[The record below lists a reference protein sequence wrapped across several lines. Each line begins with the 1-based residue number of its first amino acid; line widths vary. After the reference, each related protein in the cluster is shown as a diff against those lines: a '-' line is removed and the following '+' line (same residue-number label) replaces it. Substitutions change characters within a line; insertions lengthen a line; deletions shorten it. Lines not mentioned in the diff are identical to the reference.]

1 VNISRGRDV
10 EVHVLIRPRGG
21 NFVYS
26 RSDFDIIVRD
36 ILAAKNAGAD
46 GNIVYLYMLIHTYIY
61 MYDYRYNMHLPI
73 YSYMYIYIHTYLH
86 DFDIIVT
93 CIPAA

>member
-36 ILAAKNAGAD
+36 ILAAKSAGAD
-46 GNIVYLYMLIHTYIY
+46 GEK
-61 MYDYRYNMHLPI
+61 
-73 YSYMYIYIHTYLH
+73 
-86 DFDIIVT
+86 
-93 CIPAA
+93 